1 MEYTN
6 SKNDLIEYKY
16 LICNRN
22 CQIKFD
28 EKLKEQFLNFLTMI
42 TINLLYCCEKA
53 FILMN
58 IWMIAKKFNDTLE
71 ETLED
76 FYSYLNMENITDA
89 DYAHANRVCKD
100 VELKN

>member
-1 MEYTN
+1 
-6 SKNDLIEYKY
+6 
-16 LICNRN
+16 
-22 CQIKFD
+22 
-28 EKLKEQFLNFLTMI
+28 
-42 TINLLYCCEKA
+42 
-53 FILMN
+53 MN

>member
-1 MEYTN
+1 
-6 SKNDLIEYKY
+6 
-16 LICNRN
+16 
-22 CQIKFD
+22 
-28 EKLKEQFLNFLTMI
+28 MI
-42 TINLLYCCEKA
+42 TINLLYCCEKV

-58 IWMIAKKFNDTLE
+58 IWMIGKKFNDTLE

>member
-1 MEYTN
+1 
-6 SKNDLIEYKY
+6 
-16 LICNRN
+16 
-22 CQIKFD
+22 
-28 EKLKEQFLNFLTMI
+28 MI